1 MADLRGM
8 PADLSRFYPPP
19 LTLAQLRE
27 GWLPLLAPAQ
37 LKDALRVW
45 DEPPFIGL
53 DEGELDPMMDAARL
67 LEQTGERWLSFSEAV
82 ALLRE
87 REPMSI
93 GHAEHILDDLR
104 VAYLAGGGPFARQ
117 SGKSA
122 PVRCYFV
129 RGIGLLGEKPHRE
142 NTFVSEADLIYWLDQ
157 NRPAPK
163 SAPSPQPSRTPA
175 QSDQP
180 RKQPDRDRA
189 RQAALAIWGSAGP
202 PNHMANPLICR
213 DVAAWLKHNG
223 QAADISDATILR
235 AVGRK

>member
-19 LTLAQLRE
+19 LTLAQLRK

-67 LEQTGERWLSFSEAV
+67 QEQTGERWLSFSEAV

-87 REPMSI
+87 REPVSI

-129 RGIGLLGEKPHRE
+129 RSVGLLGEKPHRD
-142 NTFVSEADLIYWLDQ
+142 NTFVNQDDLIYWQDR
-157 NRPAPK
+157 NRTAPPIAADK
-163 SAPSPQPSRTPA
+163 EPA

-189 RQAALAIWGSAGP
+189 KRAAVAIWGSDGRP
-202 PNHMANPLICR
+202 PDHMANPLICR
-213 DVAAWLKHNG
+213 EVAEWLKRNG